1 MGMGVGLTNL
11 YAVGWA
17 GGARALSRLVEE
29 AVRYARR
36 AR

>member
-11 YAVGWA
+11 YAVGRA
-17 GGARALSRLVEE
+17 GARALSRLVEE
-29 AVRYARR
+29 AVRHARR